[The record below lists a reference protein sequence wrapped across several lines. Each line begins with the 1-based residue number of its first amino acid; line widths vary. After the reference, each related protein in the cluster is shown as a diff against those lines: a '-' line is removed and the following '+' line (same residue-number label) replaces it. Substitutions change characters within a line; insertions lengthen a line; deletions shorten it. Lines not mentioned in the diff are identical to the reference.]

1 MKLQFK
7 YQKFQADSAEAICR
21 VFLGQEYNTQ
31 KYIIDKGIA
40 PADSNDMF
48 EDLDVFGFNNAPIIL
63 PERRLL
69 ENINKVQ
76 MENFIQPSK
85 ELEKISKT
93 HIPLNLTVEMETG
106 VGKTYTYIKTIFEL
120 NKRYGWTK
128 FIVIVPSIAIR
139 EGVAKTFDITQ
150 DHFAEEYNKKINF
163 FIYNSDHPT
172 DIETFASSSEINVMI
187 INSQAFASQKEARK
201 IDKKLDQFR
210 SRRPIDIIA
219 KTNPILIIDEPQ
231 SVLGPVASASL
242 DKFNPLMTIGY
253 SATHRDPFNM
263 VYRLDALEAYNK
275 KLVKKIAVTGISES
289 NVTGTE
295 AYFYLKDIT
304 TYKDKNPTA
313 SLEFDVKTKSG
324 SITSKT
330 FKVDVGYNIFEHTNG
345 LQAYKG
351 FVVSNINANTG
362 ELSFT
367 NNVSIKLGEVINNM
381 NENQVRRVQIRETIL
396 AHIKKEEQLFDQHIK
411 VLSLFFIDEV
421 SKYKDYE
428 REDTKGLYARIF
440 EEEYANIV
448 EDYVG
453 NLDTSNEYK
462 KWLKKTLDSIPSAHT
477 GYFSE
482 DKNHHFINGKIDK
495 EGSSTDID
503 AYDLIMKNK
512 ERLLDRHE
520 PVRFIFSHSA
530 LKEGWDNPNVF
541 QICTLKPSDPTKSTI
556 RKRQEVGRGMRLCV
570 NDNGVRMDS
579 AALGDKDV
587 HNVNLLT
594 VIANESY
601 ADFAGALQKELAE
614 SIVDRPREVSLSLFQ
629 DKLIKDNDGN
639 EVVIDDELAS
649 DIYSNLKN
657 IGYIKDKKVTDKY
670 IQDRNNDQLAFPESI
685 SQYSDGIK
693 NILASIYTNEI
704 EIIDTHENVDIKLN
718 DQFYKKEFKDLWNK
732 INVKSIYS
740 VNFDSDELIKKS
752 IEKLN
757 SDLQVRPIEI
767 EVTTASMSKIDSKEK
782 AIAGS
787 LFGRQQIK
795 RITINSSD
803 IKQQY
808 DLVGEIVKQT
818 GLTRNTI
825 IKILKGIEE
834 CVFNQFKVNPEE
846 FISKVSNQINEQ
858 KATLLIEHITY
869 EATTDTYDDNIFTE
883 ANLKGN
889 IKSTMETV
897 KNVFDRLLSDSQ
909 VERDFATE
917 LEKAEDVVVYAKLPS
932 GFYIKT
938 PVGNYNP
945 DWAVVFKEGSVK
957 HIYFIAETKGSM
969 ETLQLT
975 PIARAKKHC
984 AIEHFKAISNG
995 VVKYDIVSDYKA
1007 LLTKVMA
1014 G

>member
-7 YQKFQADSAEAICR
+7 YQKFQADAAEAVCN
-21 VFLGQEYNTQ
+21 VFTGQEYNTQ
-31 KYIIDKGIA
+31 RYIIDKGIA
-40 PADSNDMF
+40 NTDSKDMF
-48 EDLDVFGFNNAPIIL
+48 EDVDVYGFNNAPIIL
-63 PERRLL
+63 PDCKLL
-69 ENINKVQ
+69 KNINRIQ
-76 MENFIQPSK
+76 MENFLEPSK
-85 ELEKISKT
+85 ELAKISKT

-139 EGVAKTFDITQ
+139 EGVFKTFDITQ
-150 DHFAEEYNKKINF
+150 EHFAEEYSKKISF

-172 DIETFASSSEINVMI
+172 DIESFATSPDINVMI

-219 KTNPILIIDEPQ
+219 KTRPILIIDEPQ
-231 SVLGPVASASL
+231 SVLGPIASASL

-253 SATHRDPFNM
+253 SATHKEPFNM

-289 NVTGTE
+289 GVTGTE
-295 AYFYLKDIT
+295 AYFYLKDIL
-304 TYKDKNPTA
+304 TYTDKNPTA
-313 SLEFDVKTKSG
+313 SLEFDVKTKAG
-324 SITSKT
+324 GIVSKT
-330 FKVDVGYNIFEHTNG
+330 FKVDEGFNVFEHTNG

-351 FVVSNINANTG
+351 FVVSSINALTG

-367 NNVSIKLGEVINNM
+367 NNISIKLGEVINNR

-396 AHIKKEEQLFDQHIK
+396 AHLKKEEQLFDQHIK

-421 SKYKDYE
+421 SKYKDYDQ
-428 REDTKGLYARIF
+428 EDTRGIYAKMF
-440 EEEYANIV
+440 EEEYADIV
-448 EDYVG
+448 ENYIG

-462 KWLKKTLDSIPSAHT
+462 GWLKKTTGSIPSIHA

-495 EGSSTDID
+495 EGASTDIS
-503 AYDLIMKNK
+503 AYDLIMRNK
-512 ERLLDRHE
+512 ELLLDRNQ

-541 QICTLKPSDPTKSTI
+541 QICTLKPSDAKKSTV

-570 NDNGVRMDS
+570 NDKGVRMDS

-587 HNVNLLT
+587 HNINLLT

-601 ADFAGALQKELAE
+601 ADFAGALQKELAD
-614 SIVDRPREVSLSLFQ
+614 SIADRPREVSLGLFQ
-629 DKLIKDNDGN
+629 NKLIKDSAGN
-639 EVVIDDELAS
+639 EVTIDDTLAAL
-649 DIYSNLKN
+649 IYSELTNK
-657 IGYIKDKKVTDKY
+657 GYISNKKVTEKY
-670 IQDRNNDQLAFPESI
+670 IQDRNNDQI
-685 SQYSDGIK
+685 SFSENISTYSEGIK

-704 EIIDTHENVDIKLN
+704 EIINTHNSVDIQLCE
-718 DQFYKKEFKDLWNK
+718 DRFYRKEFKDLWHR
-732 INVKSIYS
+732 INGKSIYS
-740 VNFDSDELIKKS
+740 VDFDSEELITKA
-752 IEKLN
+752 IDKLN
-757 SDLQVRPIEI
+757 TDLQIRAIEI
-767 EVTTASMSKIDSKEK
+767 EVSTANMKQIESKEK
-782 AIAGS
+782 AMEGS

-795 RITINSSD
+795 RVTIKSDD
-803 IKQQY
+803 IKQPY

-825 IKILKGIEE
+825 IKILTGIQETT
-834 CVFNQFKVNPEE
+834 FDLFKVNPEE
-846 FISKVSNQINEQ
+846 FISKVSNLINEQ

-869 EATTDTYDDNIFTE
+869 EKTTDTYSDNIFTE
-883 ANLKGN
+883 ANLRGQVDA
-889 IKSTMETV
+889 TMETV
-897 KNVFDRLLSDSQ
+897 KNVFDRLLSDSK
-909 VERDFATE
+909 VEREFATE
-917 LEKAEDVVVYAKLPS
+917 LEKAEDVIVYAKLPS

-945 DWAVVFKEGSVK
+945 DWAVVFKEGTVK
-957 HIYFIAETKGSM
+957 HIYFVAETKGSM

-975 PIARAKKHC
+975 PIAQAKKHC
-984 AIEHFKAISNG
+984 AIEHFKAISDG
-995 VVKYDIVSDYKA
+995 VVKYDIVDSYKA
-1007 LLTKVMA
+1007 LLEKVMR
-1014 G
+1014 